1 MSKDKL
7 KDHKQKAYEQL
18 NKRPAPLNEQS
29 PVEVVED
36 DAFERMK
43 AGAPST
49 PPAAVVPAP
58 VPEPAPGLSLYT
70 RTPDPAKPWE
80 GKRTLDASP
89 RLQRCKFTEEQL
101 SERRIELIKMH
112 ARTPMLQDEHAAAA
126 ELATQK
132 KDQLKGHL
140 AAIGGHAATTV
151 AGWESR
157 EVDTVEVEERR
168 PSLGMCAVRYRCD
181 TGEEIGIR
189 ELRADELQST
199 IPGS

>member
-1 MSKDKL
+1 MGSKELQKKAHEKL
-7 KDHKQKAYEQL
+7 TGKTDE
-18 NKRPAPLNEQS
+18 RS
-29 PVEVVED
+29 PEHVELDRRLAEVV
-36 DAFERMK
+36 
-43 AGAPST
+43 G
-49 PPAAVVPAP
+49 
-58 VPEPAPGLSLYT
+58 
-70 RTPDPAKPWE
+70 AKPWE

-89 RLQRCKFTEEQL
+89 KLQRCKFTEEQL
-101 SERRIELIKMH
+101 SERRVELLKMH
-112 ARTPMLQDEHAAAA
+112 ARTPMLQDEEAAAK
-126 ELATQK
+126 ELASQK

-168 PSLGMCAVRYRCD
+168 ASLGVCAVRYRCD